1 MESVTIGIL
10 ITVIIS
16 LIASLAGA
24 LSRIKAFRSLCC
36 SSECIEPQTPQAAAP
51 SEENTLRNIHID
63 ETAMQTIR
71 VSVTPP
77 NIPKPSSVI
86 SLMSVNDHPEQL
98 FPSQSPRPARKL
110 PQHPHNQSQLH
121 PATHA

>member
-36 SSECIEPQTPQAAAP
+36 SSECVEPQQQQIAAQT
-51 SEENTLRNIHID
+51 EENTLRNIQID
-63 ETAMQTIR
+63 ESALQTIR

-77 NIPKPSSVI
+77 NIQKPSSVI
-86 SLMSVNDHPEQL
+86 SLMNLHDHPEQL

-110 PQHPHNQSQLH
+110 PQHPHNQSPLH
-121 PATHA
+121 PVSHA